1 MSGRVNQCEASVPQ
15 HFNVHADFALEEPEP
30 ILCLTPHRT
39 SSDLLTC
46 LSGELHE
53 GVYPFFPVAALRG
66 HCGHVVPAQGLDD
79 VHHGLG
85 LEAVRRDHP
94 REEVVAPVI
103 AQLRGSGRVADL
115 RNLQGGTEGG

>member
-1 MSGRVNQCEASVPQ
+1 MPQ

-30 ILCLTPHRT
+30 ILCPTPHRT

-53 GVYPFFPVAALRG
+53 GIYPFFPVAALRG
-66 HCGHVVPAQGLDD
+66 HCGHIVPAQGLDD
-79 VHHGLG
+79 VHHGLC
-85 LEAVRRDHP
+85 LEAVWRNHP
-94 REEVVAPVI
+94 REEVVALVI

-115 RNLQGGTEGG
+115 RNLQGDRERG